1 MLRSQPDTIEN
12 QGKKNLFFIK
22 KYDMIEKKKKTNLE
36 AKKKKTNNF
45 NLEKKF
51 WFNKIA
57 SS

>member
-1 MLRSQPDTIEN
+1 MEN

-36 AKKKKTNNF
+36 AKKKKTNF